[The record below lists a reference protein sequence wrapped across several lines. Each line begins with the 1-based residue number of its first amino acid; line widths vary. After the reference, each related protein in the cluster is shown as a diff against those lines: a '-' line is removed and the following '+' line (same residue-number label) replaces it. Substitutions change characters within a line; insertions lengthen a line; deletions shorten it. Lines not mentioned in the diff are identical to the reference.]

1 MSYRASQS
9 DSQGGSAEDLDTFLC
24 RGGDLFT
31 GSIEQ
36 WTAGFQEEVFR
47 LQAAWTSGQPAAAQ
61 QAFGGQQTERRIA
74 TVAWAW
80 ETWRGVC

>member
-9 DSQGGSAEDLDTFLC
+9 DSQGGTAEDLDTFLC
-24 RGGDLFT
+24 RGGDLFA

-47 LQAAWTSGQPAAAQ
+47 LQAAWTSG
-61 QAFGGQQTERRIA
+61 
-74 TVAWAW
+74 
-80 ETWRGVC
+80 